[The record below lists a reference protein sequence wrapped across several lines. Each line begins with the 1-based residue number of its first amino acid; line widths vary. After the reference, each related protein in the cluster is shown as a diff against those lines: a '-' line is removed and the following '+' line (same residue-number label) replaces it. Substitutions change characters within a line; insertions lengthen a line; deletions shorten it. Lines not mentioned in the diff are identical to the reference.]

1 MSMPKITIGANVG
14 SYDVNILGI
23 ELKDLLKS
31 KFDYRLTVDAKGN
44 QQLLLDDKTSDN
56 FVKITGE
63 FDFSAGSIHRI
74 VKEISRIEFGEG
86 NTVTF
91 TVSGMS
97 MTGSHL
103 QSDSIFAS
111 FLASSKYKATGNND
125 RNQISAGDGSDTID
139 GKGGNDTLYG
149 LNGND
154 KLDGGDGNDKLFG
167 GAGKDR
173 LTGGAGNDKLTGG
186 DDPDVFV
193 FKPRFGKDVIT
204 DFDAVGKDHDRIDVS
219 ALKGI
224 SKFSDLDISVHGK
237 NVVLDF
243 GHDGEII
250 LQGVKLKD
258 LDASDFLF

>member
-1 MSMPKITIGANVG
+1 MPKITIGANVG
-14 SYDVNILGI
+14 SCDVNILGI

-31 KFDYRLTVDAKGN
+31 KFDYRLTVDAEGN

-63 FDFSAGSIHRI
+63 FDFSAGSIYRI

-154 KLDGGDGNDKLFG
+154 KLDGGD
-167 GAGKDR
+167 
-173 LTGGAGNDKLTGG
+173 
-186 DDPDVFV
+186 DPDVFV

-237 NVVLDF
+237 TVVLDF